1 MSQSQEE
8 IDAYVGTFVA
18 RGKALIAELDRDYGA
33 LCAKIH
39 LHEDSMG
46 PAEWATMVGAKAQ
59 LIVARIQVIEDL
71 HVRLIR
77 DPVAKYLNRKLAEEK
92 MSEWKKE

>member
-1 MSQSQEE
+1 MSQIQEE
-8 IDAYVGTFVA
+8 WEAYVGTFVA
-18 RGKALIAELDRDYGA
+18 RGKALIAELDQDYGA

-39 LHEDSMG
+39 LHEDSMS

-71 HVRLIR
+71 KLRLNR
-77 DPVAKYLNRKLAEEK
+77 DPVAKSMLLKIRNEEIAERK
-92 MSEWKKE
+92 